1 VPRKK
6 SSPEPAPSR
15 KTESFFAIEKRNN
28 IYTSGMRLGDGLAT
42 IDPKTH
48 YTNSLCN
55 QYRPTTAVLR
65 ALADTLPAQAAIGQI
80 VDGVLSMAFSI
91 KPPEELKNDLQAR
104 DIAASIEKSLRHP
117 NREEQDS
124 HRKFISAVVYD
135 LMVGNVAAVEKKI
148 ADLSYAEQPIWLW
161 AVNYDNIR
169 HNVDWTPQLAGV
181 VPRYFDTG
189 GQWDN
194 SRWVPLL
201 DENLFLIQRV
211 ANSWRSNPPSPIE
224 IAYRMIT
231 AWLGLTDFQ
240 QHTTSRAT
248 QEYLID
254 LGEVSK
260 AELVAFREFFEV
272 EVLGKGSA
280 PIFGSRGAKG
290 INVVKLGASND
301 SGLYMQYQEVLL
313 RMIALAFRLSVRD
326 MNLTESDNRATAGVA
341 AELSFQRGILPVAE
355 LVMETLQDK
364 VVDFYFPGYQLEF
377 VDTEPRSE
385 ADEANVASMLFE
397 KNIITLNEAR
407 VRVKEEDV
415 GLLGNKLANGTEIS
429 QDIEE
434 DMAQDRATEEEQEKV
449 EQSPA
454 TEVKASGRGF
464 GKQRRSKGKRRHFVG
479 VY

>member
-1 VPRKK
+1 
-6 SSPEPAPSR
+6 
-15 KTESFFAIEKRNN
+15 
-28 IYTSGMRLGDGLAT
+28 MRLGDSIAT

-48 YTNSLCN
+48 YANSLCN

-80 VDGVLSMAFSI
+80 VDGVLSMAFSVS
-91 KPPEELKNDLQAR
+91 PPKSLKNDLQAR
-104 DIAASIEKSLRHP
+104 SIAEEIEKSLKHP

-124 HRKFISAVVYD
+124 HRKFISSIVYD
-135 LMVGNVAAVEKKI
+135 LMVANIAAVEKKL
-148 ADLSYAEQPIWLW
+148 ANLSYAEQPIWLW

-169 HNVDWTPQLAGV
+169 HNVDWTPQLAGI

-189 GQWDN
+189 GHWDQ
-194 SRWVPLL
+194 RVWTPLF
-201 DENLFLIQRV
+201 DDNLFLIQRV

-224 IAYRMIT
+224 TAFRMIT

-326 MNLTESDNRATAGVA
+326 MNLSEPDNRATAGVA
-341 AELSFQRGILPVAE
+341 AELSFQRGILPIAE
-355 LVMETLQDK
+355 LVMETLQNK

-377 VDTEPRSE
+377 IDTEPRSE

-407 VRVKEEDV
+407 VRVKEDDV
-415 GLLGNKLANGTEIS
+415 GLLGNKLANGTEIA

-434 DMAQDRATEEEQEKV
+434 QMAEDKITEEEQHKV
-449 EQSPA
+449 DPAVPPNQPTA

-464 GKQRRSKGKRRHFVG
+464 GKRRRNSKARRKHFAG
-479 VY
+479 LQ

>member
-1 VPRKK
+1 MPRKK
-6 SSPEPAPSR
+6 SSPEPTPSR
-15 KTESFFAIEKRNN
+15 KTESFFAIEKRHN
-28 IYTSGMRLGDGLAT
+28 IYTSGMRLGDNLAT

-80 VDGVLSMAFSI
+80 VDGVLSMAFSVQ
-91 KPPEELKNDLQAR
+91 PPEQLKNDLQAR

-124 HRKFISAVVYD
+124 HRKFISAIVYD

-169 HNVDWTPQLAGV
+169 HNIDWTPQLAGI

-189 GQWDN
+189 GHYWDN
-194 SRWVPLL
+194 TKWVPLL

-272 EVLGKGSA
+272 EVLGKGSV

-290 INVVKLGASND
+290 IGVVKLGASND

-313 RMIALAFRLSVRD
+313 RMIALAFKLSVRD
-326 MNLTESDNRATAGVA
+326 MNLSEPDNRATAGVA

-407 VRVKEEDV
+407 VRVKEDDV

-429 QDIEE
+429 QDIEK
-434 DMAQDRATEEEQEKV
+434 DMAQDRVTEEEKQ
-449 EQSPA
+449 QASP
-454 TEVKASGRGF
+454 TELKASGRGF
-464 GKQRRSKGKRRHFVG
+464 GKKRRSKAKRKHFAG
-479 VY
+479 TY